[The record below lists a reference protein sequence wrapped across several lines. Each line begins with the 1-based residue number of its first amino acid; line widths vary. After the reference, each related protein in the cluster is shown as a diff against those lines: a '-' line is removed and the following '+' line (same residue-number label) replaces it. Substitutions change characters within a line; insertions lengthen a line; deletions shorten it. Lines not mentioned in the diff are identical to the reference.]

1 MESTPTDEKL
11 LVTLTNGATAAGFRI
26 IRLLGAGGMGEV
38 YLAEHPRLPRREAL
52 KVLAADVSADPEF
65 RERFTRE
72 SDLAATLWHPH
83 IVGLHDRGES
93 DGRLWISM
101 DYVDGADTAR
111 LLRDNYPTGMTP
123 REVVEI
129 ICAIGEALDYA
140 HSHGLCHRDV
150 KPGNILLSR
159 PDFGKRRILLADF
172 GVARRLDDIS
182 GLTQTD
188 TTVGTVRYAAPEQLM
203 GHPVDGRADQYALAA
218 TAFHLLTG
226 SPPFQS
232 SNPAVVIGK
241 HLNEPPPRLAEVR
254 PELAGFDA
262 ALFRALAKDPSD
274 RFPRCQDFANALYR
288 FYADGDQQPNPTD
301 VAGVAPSAPTEAEID
316 AAAGQAR
323 AAPAPAGARQ
333 PAPGTASARP
343 GRPLS
348 GAGGAVWLD
357 SWRPMQE
364 MPAAWQRRQLRR
376 RHPIRRAVVL
386 TLVILTLAVTAF
398 VIFVTLLF
406 PDEQQPP
413 SLVTPSPAS
422 TATPTPL
429 PSREPGLQLK

>member
-1 MESTPTDEKL
+1 MESTPTDENL
-11 LVTLTNGATAAGFRI
+11 PVALTNGATAAGFRI
-26 IRLLGAGGMGEV
+26 IRLIGTGGMGEV

-65 RERFTRE
+65 RERFNRE
-72 SDLAATLWHPH
+72 SDLVATLWHPH

-111 LLRDNYPTGMTP
+111 LLRDSYPTGMP
-123 REVVEI
+123 PSEVVEI
-129 ICAIGEALDYA
+129 MCAIGEALDYA

-159 PDFGKRRILLADF
+159 PKFGKRRILLADF

-182 GLTQTD
+182 GLTQTN
-188 TTVGTVRYAAPEQLM
+188 TTVGTVSYAAPEQLM

-241 HLNEPPPRLAEVR
+241 HLNEPPPRLGEVR
-254 PELAGFDA
+254 PELANFDA
-262 ALFRALAKDPSD
+262 ALFRALAKNPAD
-274 RFPRCQDFANALYR
+274 RFSRCQDFANALDP
-288 FYADGDQQPNPTD
+288 FY
-301 VAGVAPSAPTEAEID
+301 VASSAPTDAHTD
-316 AAAGQAR
+316 AATKQAR
-323 AAPAPAGARQ
+323 AAPTPITARQ
-333 PAPGTASARP
+333 LPDAVPTRPARH
-343 GRPLS
+343 LS
-348 GAGGAVWLD
+348 GARDTAWLD
-357 SWRPMQE
+357 SWRPTQE
-364 MPAAWQRRQLRR
+364 MPAPWQRRQLRR
-376 RHPIRRAVVL
+376 RHPIRRTVVI
-386 TLVILTLAVTAF
+386 TLIALTLAVTAT
-398 VIFVTLLF
+398 VIFVTWLI
-406 PDEQQPP
+406 PSEQQPP
-413 SLVTPSPAS
+413 SSVTPAPAS

-429 PSREPGLQLK
+429 PSHEPGLQLK